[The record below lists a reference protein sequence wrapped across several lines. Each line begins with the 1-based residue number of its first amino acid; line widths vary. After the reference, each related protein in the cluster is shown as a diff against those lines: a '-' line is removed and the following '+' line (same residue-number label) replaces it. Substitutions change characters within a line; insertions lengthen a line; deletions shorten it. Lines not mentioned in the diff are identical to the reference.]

1 MTKKEIIE
9 AVVSSTDLTRSQAF
23 RAFDAIFDA
32 LATGV
37 ASGNDI
43 FVRGFGTFRCC
54 TRAARKARNVKA
66 GITIDIPATRT
77 VKFKPCQALKR
88 QINAG
93 VTD

>member
-23 RAFDAIFDA
+23 RAFDTIFDA

-66 GITIDIPATRT
+66 GTAIYIPAAKT
-77 VKFKPCQALKR
+77 VKFKPCQALKSR
-88 QINAG
+88 INDDAA
-93 VTD
+93 D